1 MHLSTDFATENDLLD
16 RIMDKGIVVEVWDR
30 LVLAAIDVTDMQVSV
45 SAVQLFIR
53 GKNPPSQPTYFMKVD
68 RS

>member
-30 LVLAAIDVTDMQVSV
+30 LMLAAIDITNTQITVST
-45 SAVQLFIR
+45 VQLFIR
-53 GKNPPSQPTYFMKVD
+53 GKNPPSEPTYFMKVD

>member
-16 RIMDKGIVVEVWDR
+16 RVMDKGIVVEVWDR
-30 LVLAAIDVTDMQVSV
+30 LGLAAIDVTRMQISV
-45 SAVQLFIR
+45 SMVQLFIK
-53 GKNPPSQPTYFMKVD
+53 GKNPPAAPTYFMKVD